1 MRIKKINNHA
11 LVLKQI
17 LSISFSRKCM
27 EINVEN
33 FYVDI
38 GIKGLTFNS
47 TEYESL
53 THACDMR
60 NTYMC
65 IFSQF

>member
-1 MRIKKINNHA
+1 MRINKIIEKNNYHA

-17 LSISFSRKCM
+17 LSIRFSRKCM

-47 TEYESL
+47 TEYIIL
-53 THACDMR
+53 LVR
-60 NTYMC
+60 
-65 IFSQF
+65 Q